1 MASPSN
7 STADDATDSDGDAFG
22 LIDGITGVAGVND
35 STLDMGFTPTQ
46 ELSGGLWD
54 DSDGDGQVD
63 EGETVHA
70 DVLVELFTGDVKPIT
85 DANGEAVLNL
95 TDRNGSYGFE
105 VTPGD
110 YRMKLTEPDGTP
122 VSMGDA
128 VDEEGFTDVITV
140 VLGVDITN
148 ANFDVVLPQT
158 DSSDGTVDPV
168 TTDNNVDSDT
178 TDIPLLAFTGLS
190 SNFLLLMALALLVTG
205 SGTLV
210 TMRGLVRRRES

>member
-1 MASPSN
+1 
-7 STADDATDSDGDAFG
+7 
-22 LIDGITGVAGVND
+22 
-35 STLDMGFTPTQ
+35 
-46 ELSGGLWD
+46 
-54 DSDGDGQVD
+54 
-63 EGETVHA
+63 
-70 DVLVELFTGDVKPIT
+70 
-85 DANGEAVLNL
+85 
-95 TDRNGSYGFE
+95 
-105 VTPGD
+105 
-110 YRMKLTEPDGTP
+110 MKLTEPDGTP

-168 TTDNNVDSDT
+168 TTDNSVDPVTTDNNVDSDT